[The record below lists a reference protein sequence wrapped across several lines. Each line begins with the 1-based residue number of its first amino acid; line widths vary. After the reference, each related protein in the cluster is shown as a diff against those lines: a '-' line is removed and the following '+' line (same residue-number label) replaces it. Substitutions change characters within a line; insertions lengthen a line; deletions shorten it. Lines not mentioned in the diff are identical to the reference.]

1 MVINYK
7 LNKKMQKPNKR
18 TNYKNL
24 PALLDE
30 PSLKKIKN
38 ASKNQNDD
46 LRKTQAE
53 NIRAVIVNVD
63 QIVSASQVNKQ
74 VTTKNKK
81 SLKKTKINKGQVCS
95 PFQNK
100 KPSETK
106 KKSPKKTHTKT
117 DTKENSLIL
126 QTEND
131 HSDNEF
137 MTEKIISK
145 VNKTNGDNDNNNN
158 NNIKTM
164 AKEALE
170 AIEKVIVFSSKIITT
185 PKERSVLDLIK
196 TRIRDIG
203 EANEKN

>member
-1 MVINYK
+1 
-7 LNKKMQKPNKR
+7 MQKPNKR

-53 NIRAVIVNVD
+53 NIRAAIVNIN
-63 QIVSASQVNKQ
+63 QIVSASQVNNQ
-74 VTTKNKK
+74 VTIKNKK
-81 SLKKTKINKGQVCS
+81 SLKKTKINKDQVCS

-100 KPSETK
+100 KPSKTNK
-106 KKSPKKTHTKT
+106 KKSPKKTQTKT
-117 DTKENSLIL
+117 DTKENSLVL
-126 QTEND
+126 RTEND

-145 VNKTNGDNDNNNN
+145 VNKTNGDNDNN